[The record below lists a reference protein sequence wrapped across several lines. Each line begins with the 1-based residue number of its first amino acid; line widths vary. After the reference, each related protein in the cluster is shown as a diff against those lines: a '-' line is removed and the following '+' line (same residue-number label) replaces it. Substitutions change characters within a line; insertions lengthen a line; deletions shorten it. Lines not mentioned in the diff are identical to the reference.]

1 MLTCYLDEAGGDR
14 EGFSVVCGWVST
26 VALWEQFEID
36 WKLFLASYDVPYFH
50 HKEFSQSKPKTPFAK
65 WKGKEGTRKAFMR
78 DALSI
83 VRSRV
88 QRWVFCYVQHRL
100 FEMADARYMLTET
113 LSSPY
118 AVAGR
123 ACVAQVDL
131 WKRQQPNS
139 EEIKFVFED
148 GGPDKGGLLAAMNV
162 SYRLPDPI
170 FEPSRDIRG
179 KRGEPRKGV
188 VQLQAADLLA
198 YELRK
203 HRREFAVRSGRPTRK
218 SFYEMLKVR
227 GMAMAAFHETN
238 VVQLCQLEKPLKR
251 REATR

>member
-1 MLTCYLDEAGGDR
+1 MDEAGGEH
-14 EGFSVVCGWVST
+14 EGFTVVCGWVST

-36 WKLFLASYDVPYFH
+36 WKLFLASYKVPHFH
-50 HKEFSQSKPKTPFAK
+50 MKQFSQSVGPFAK
-65 WKGKEGTRKAFMR
+65 WKNRELIRKAFMR

-83 VRSRV
+83 VRWRA
-88 QRWVFCYVQHRL
+88 QRWVLCYVQHRL

-118 AVAGR
+118 SVAGR
-123 ACVAQVDL
+123 ACVAQIDL
-131 WKRQQPNS
+131 WNRQEPRS

-162 SYRLPDPI
+162 SYKMPDPI
-170 FEPSRDIRG
+170 FAPSRDIKG
-179 KRGEPRKGV
+179 KRGEIRRGV

-227 GMAMAAFHETN
+227 GIAMATFHEGN
-238 VVQLCQLEKPLKR
+238 AVQLCQLEKPLKL
-251 REATR
+251 REAT